1 MVNKYLIPAT
11 CQVVSFTEIK
21 LPQPRLWQKAFFEKI
36 RSRGTHITFLQRT
49 AGFMKLYTNFYL
61 TCFSHLSEVIG
72 WPRLKHPTIR
82 TIPLN
87 SCLAQCIEHSRK
99 PIPVSFFEVAVRNL
113 ACFYTAFLKV
123 FILLRMI
130 IYKFINIELKE

>member
-99 PIPVSFFEVAVRNL
+99 PIPVSFFWSGSQKL
-113 ACFYTAFLKV
+113 GMFLYSIFKS
-123 FILLRMI
+123 LYLTE
-130 IYKFINIELKE
+130 NDHL